1 MRVAVVA
8 VGDELL
14 LGDVVNRNLSWLGGA
29 LADAGL
35 DLVRG
40 FEVGDDVPAML
51 DVLGSALQVAD
62 AVVVTGGLGPTSDDR
77 TRQALAALAGVGLHR
92 DPELVRGLEHWYAD
106 RGRPMPPAVA
116 VQGDRPE
123 GARTIPNTLGT
134 APGLVLE
141 VGGRP
146 VYAVPGVPAEM
157 RPMVQAAVVPEL
169 RVLAGLP
176 VAVRTEQLRVAAAGE
191 SLVAQRLEPVEA
203 DLPDG
208 VRLSYLASPGEVRV
222 RFTGTDPD
230 LLARV
235 RDRAAALL
243 GAAVSGRDEETL
255 AATVLRLLVERS
267 TTVAVA
273 ESLTGG
279 LLASALIDVPGSSAA
294 LRGGVVA
301 YVPALKTQLLGVP
314 ADLLDREGAVHPQ
327 VALQMAMG
335 VRDRLGSGWGVA
347 TTGVAGPDAQDGH
360 EPGAVFVAVAG
371 EPERDGTV
379 VGLRL
384 RGDRPTVR
392 ALTVVNALDLL
403 RRRVLGLPPGGE
415 QPW

>member
-1 MRVAVVA
+1 VRVAVVA

-29 LADAGL
+29 FAAAGL
-35 DLVRG
+35 DVVRG

-51 DVLGSALQVAD
+51 DVLRSALQVAD

-77 TRQALAALAGVGLHR
+77 TRQAVAALAGVGLRR
-92 DPELVRGLEHWYAD
+92 DPELVAGLQRWYAD
-106 RGRPMPPAVA
+106 RGRVMPPGVA

-123 GARTIPNTLGT
+123 GARTVPNAAGT
-134 APGLVLE
+134 APGLVIE

-146 VYAVPGVPAEM
+146 VYCVPGVPAELAA
-157 RPMVQAAVVPEL
+157 MVAAVVVPEL
-169 RVLAGLP
+169 RARAGLP
-176 VAVRTEQLRVAAAGE
+176 VAVRTEQLRVAVVGE
-191 SLVAQRLEPVEA
+191 SAVAQRLEPVAA

-208 VRLSYLASPGEVRV
+208 VRMSYLASLGEVRV

-230 LLARV
+230 LLGQV

-243 GAAVSGRDEETL
+243 GNAVSGRDQETL
-255 AATVLRLLVERS
+255 AATVLRLLVEGS

-279 LLASALIDVPGSSAA
+279 LLVSALVDVPGSSAA

-301 YVPALKTQLLGVP
+301 YASQLKTELLDVP
-314 ADLLDREGAVHPQ
+314 ADLLDLRGAVDPQ
-327 VALQMAMG
+327 VALLMAQG
-335 VRDRLGSGWGVA
+335 VRARLGTGWGIA
-347 TTGVAGPDAQDGH
+347 ATGVAGPDAQDGH
-360 EPGAVFVAVAG
+360 APGTVFVAVAG
-371 EPERDGTV
+371 ERDPDGTV
-379 VGLRL
+379 VGLAL
-384 RGDRPTVR
+384 RGDRPIVR
-392 ALTVVNALDLL
+392 ALSVVNALDLF
-403 RRRVLGLPPGGE
+403 RRRLLGLPASGE